1 MVQQQQTV
9 ALPFKAGRTL
19 EIGCGDSPVRHDANW
34 VTLDYRKL
42 PCVDI
47 VSDLEQT
54 WNVPDASFENLF
66 GKFCIEHVSWRKVQ
80 HMANEIYRIL
90 KPGGVAFLVG
100 PNTLEQC
107 KEIARLNHIGIEES
121 ALLYGGQEEPLWN
134 EHKAAFSPDYARE
147 IYTKAGF
154 ERVEIQEW
162 PGTIWTGKKTDMVI
176 LAYKAAAAPTSQPPS
191 QSGITQQEWFKDMEQ
206 KMNQP
211 KDTTPTAENRKLG
224 LNIGSFTVML
234 KSNEGVQ
241 WVNTDILDMSQYAIQ
256 KGYDFKQFDARQN
269 IPYPDNS
276 IDIIIA
282 YHFLEHI
289 TRAEGAKFLKECHRV
304 LKPGGIVRIGVPDTK
319 VITEA
324 YINESYEADAGHS
337 HLADLSIKQKFS
349 ANEGVAK
356 AEDEVEAFWN
366 LLTAGHVT
374 AYDETALGNKMITAG
389 FAKPYQCDPGESNS
403 PELIADTKDMY
414 VGTDMLKLPPHTLY
428 VEGLKPIVAQP
439 AINRID
445 TIDRLNWVRQRAR
458 DAKSIVDIGCFDA
471 PSTYDL
477 PNCTYVD
484 SIRYEQIEQLRGKPS
499 RPLFP
504 REKFVQADA
513 QRLPFSAKQFGVAVL
528 SELLEHVAAPVQ
540 VLKEAAR
547 VAERVLVTVP
557 NEYDWDAKLNPFQHP
572 DHHRTYNEQMLRQ
585 HLEEAGY
592 KDYQLGRL
600 DYEGWSYFTVDAN
613 TRVQPISP
621 PPTLPIA
628 TPVGP
633 QPSKKDKLSIGL
645 ISTRF
650 FTVPPEG
657 YSGLERIVWDLAMGL
672 SKRGHEVT
680 IFGPEGSKA
689 PPNGHVV
696 ITGPSLSTVNV
707 DWLKAEEEAYEVYK
721 DKLVGLDLIHG
732 HNWFGYEYAAKA
744 SNNNLKVCH
753 THHGHMDPRYWLAT
767 KPPFKLNFITL
778 SQFMQTETANMGM
791 PNKWCWNGVDT
802 EKYRFQDKKGDRLL
816 FVGRLDSFKR
826 PHIAI
831 EIAKKLNMGL
841 DIFGGS
847 FVADVPYMEKVK
859 AMCDGKQIKLY
870 LDASQMKKV
879 EFMQNAKCLI
889 FPSKMGEPWG
899 LVAAECMACGTCVV
913 ASNDGAISEVVADGL
928 TGYVCPVDDIDAM
941 CEAVKRVD
949 KIKPQDCR
957 SRVETLFSRDVMA
970 ANYEALYLDIL
981 QGREW

>member
-1 MVQQQQTV
+1 M
-9 ALPFKAGRTL
+9 
-19 EIGCGDSPVRHDANW
+19 I
-34 VTLDYRKL
+34 
-42 PCVDI
+42 
-47 VSDLEQT
+47 
-54 WNVPDASFENLF
+54 
-66 GKFCIEHVSWRKVQ
+66 
-80 HMANEIYRIL
+80 
-90 KPGGVAFLVG
+90 
-100 PNTLEQC
+100 
-107 KEIARLNHIGIEES
+107 
-121 ALLYGGQEEPLWN
+121 
-134 EHKAAFSPDYARE
+134 
-147 IYTKAGF
+147 
-154 ERVEIQEW
+154 
-162 PGTIWTGKKTDMVI
+162 I
-176 LAYKAAAAPTSQPPS
+176 LAYKAAAPPVSQPPS
-191 QSGITQQEWFKDMEQ
+191 QSGLTEQPGWLKEIEQ
-206 KMNQP
+206 KMIQP
-211 KDTTPTAENRKLG
+211 HAMSPTGTRKQG

-234 KSNEGVQ
+234 KSNEGIH
-241 WVNTDILDMSQYAIQ
+241 WTNTDILDMSQYASQ
-256 KGYDFKQFDARQN
+256 KGYDFKQFDARQS

-276 IDIIIA
+276 IDIIIS

-289 TRAEGAKFLKECHRV
+289 TRAEGARFLKECYRV
-304 LKPGGIVRIGVPDTK
+304 LKPGGVVRIGVPDTFL
-319 VITEA
+319 IAGRYSDEDTT
-324 YINESYEADAGHS
+324 SYGKEPFRKIFA
-337 HLADLSIKQKFS
+337 

-389 FAKPYQCDPGESNS
+389 FAKPYQCNPDESNL

-414 VGTDMLKLPPHTLY
+414 AGTDMLKLPPHTLF
-428 VEGLKPIVAQP
+428 VEGLKPVVGVLTS
-439 AINRID
+439 

-458 DAKSIVDIGCFDA
+458 DAKSVVDIGCFDA
-471 PSTYDL
+471 PATYDFQ
-477 PNCTYVD
+477 NCTYVD
-484 SIRYEQIEQLRGKPS
+484 SIRYEQIEESRGKTV
-499 RPLFP
+499 RLLFP
-504 REKFVQADA
+504 KEKFVQADA
-513 QRLPFSAKQFGVAVL
+513 TRLPFSEKQFAMAIL

-547 VAERVLVTVP
+547 VAERVLITVP
-557 NEYDWDAKLNPFQHP
+557 NEYGWDAKHNPFQHP
-572 DHHRTYNEQMLRQ
+572 YHIRLYDEKMLRQ
-585 HLEEAGY
+585 HLGEAGY
-592 KDYQLGRL
+592 TEYQLGRL

-621 PPTLPIA
+621 PLTLTVS
-628 TPVGP
+628 TPVGTVI
-633 QPSKKDKLSIGL
+633 QKKDKLSIGL

-707 DWLKAEEEAYEVYK
+707 NWQKAEEDAYEIYK
-721 DKLVGLDLIHG
+721 DKLAGLDIIHG
-732 HNWFGYEYAAKA
+732 HNWFGMEYAAKA
-744 SNNNLKVCH
+744 ANNNLKVCH
-753 THHGHMDPRYWLAT
+753 THHGHMSPQYWLAT

-778 SQFMQTETANMGM
+778 SKFMQTETANMGM
-791 PNKWCWNGVDT
+791 SNKWCWNGVDT
-802 EKYRFQDKKGDRLL
+802 EKYKFQEKKGDRLL

-859 AMCDGKQIKLY
+859 AMCDGKQIKLF

-899 LVAAECMACGTCVV
+899 LVAAECMACGTCII
-913 ASNDGAISEVVADGL
+913 ASNDGAISEVVADGV
-928 TGYVCPVDDIDAM
+928 TGYVCSDDNILADA
-941 CEAVKRVD
+941 VLKVGN
-949 KIKPQDCR
+949 INPYNCR

-970 ANYEALYLDIL
+970 KNYESLYLDIL